1 MNDNVYQA
9 VKRIFKETPFS
20 YDIVYGVYLSN
31 GDEELTKK
39 ILYTSLACNI
49 SPFTITKALYKPIDL
64 SCFIRIP
71 LYKRIFNFI
80 IGLLK

>member
-1 MNDNVYQA
+1 MSDNVYQA
-9 VKRIFKETPFS
+9 VKRISQESPFC
-20 YDIVYGVYLSN
+20 YDDVYLVYLSN

-39 ILYTSLACNI
+39 ILHTSLACNI
-49 SPFTITKALYKPIDL
+49 SPFTITKAMYKPVDL

-71 LYKRIFNFI
+71 LYKRIFNFL